1 MDPLL
6 SLLPAA
12 GVFTPLAVVIIYLIR
27 QDAVTRKQ
35 AGEHFARISKENVE
49 LRAEVDTER
58 DRRMATEE
66 KLSALRR
73 RYGVTEGTH
82 D

>member
-12 GVFTPLAVVIIYLIR
+12 GVFTPLAVVIVYLIR
-27 QDAVTRKQ
+27 QDAVNRKQ
-35 AGEHFARISKENVE
+35 AAEHFARISKENVE
-49 LRAEVDTER
+49 LRADLDTER
-58 DRRMATEE
+58 DRRMAAEE
-66 KLSALRR
+66 DASALRR
-73 RYGVTEGTH
+73 RFGVTEGTH